1 MNEEQLKQNKLFYL
15 FSQLNNLKKEN
26 VHVMLAVD
34 AFLNDQN
41 NYHSLIDISKEIT
54 EIGIVCSPEKLKDI
68 ISNIEYSNIFEG
80 FEPLAE
86 TNQPFRLKKEYYNN
100 VKDLTNYTKE
110 LDDVVIAFLKEND
123 LNQKKKEPIINI
135 LLDTLISKNLDYLK
149 ILIKPKEQ
157 KNFEDYKIASPSK
170 KYKKKELK
178 LYNQFM
184 QSVNG
189 DFNKV
194 LEALLLK
201 LTDFLTLNYNPD
213 VDKFV
218 NEKLGNKKF
227 YLDSSVVLRL
237 LGFDN
242 EIRQERAVRLLELL
256 KKIEGVH
263 FHIHLETLSEAQS
276 RINQKIDESQESLKH
291 SEKLLKRAGE
301 LTGKG
306 SNVVDL
312 YFRLKHNGEVQNI
325 QDFTLLFSN
334 VSAVLT
340 KIFGKERFSIDKNKI
355 QKPSGKFDNL
365 QIELGR
371 TQKSSPRVKHI
382 TKLLSHIENKRGSNN
397 YNLFD
402 IEFWLITTDQTTLAI
417 DSELIKLDDNKIKSS
432 CILPSELIRLIESAG
447 EIKGDYFEVF
457 RNYMLYSNVFREDY
471 DNGEIE
477 TLDKVLTLCESASS
491 STYDADFLLNN
502 LFDKYSLENIAK
514 RLDKLQTEKS
524 KNEELISLFHEANT
538 GFFEPKFLKL
548 KLKETKRLGM
558 WSNILFFILI
568 FIIPALTLWYLFS
581 VLINP
586 DLIWNDPM
594 TYINESAFSK
604 LEFIVTIFEVGI
616 LGLAIYLYRK
626 YRKRFVEWYVKRFS
640 TKFE

>member
-1 MNEEQLKQNKLFYL
+1 MNEDKLKENKLFYL

-34 AFLNDQN
+34 SFLNDKN
-41 NYHSLIDISKEIT
+41 NYHSLIDIATDVTK
-54 EIGIVCSPEKLKDI
+54 IGIVCSPEKLKDVL
-68 ISNIEYSNIFEG
+68 SNIEHTNIFDG
-80 FEPLAE
+80 FNPLSE

-100 VKDLTNYTKE
+100 VKDLTNYTNE
-110 LDDVVIAFLKEND
+110 LDIVVTDFLKNND
-123 LNQKKKEPIINI
+123 FKKDKKESIINI

-157 KNFEDYKIASPSK
+157 KSFDSYKIASPSK

-189 DFNKV
+189 NFNKI

-237 LGFDN
+237 LGFDGD
-242 EIRQERAVRLLELL
+242 IRQERSVRLLELL
-256 KKIEGVH
+256 KKIDGVH
-263 FHIHLETLSEAQS
+263 FNIHLETLSEAQA
-276 RINQKIDESQESLKH
+276 RINQKIDESQRSLKH
-291 SEKLLKRAGE
+291 QEKLLKKAGQ

-312 YFRLKHNGEVQNI
+312 YFRLKHEGNIQNI
-325 QDFTLLFSN
+325 HDFTLYFSN

-340 KIFGKERFSIDKNKI
+340 KIFGKDRFSIDKNKI
-355 QKPSGKFDNL
+355 QKSSGKFDNL
-365 QIELGR
+365 TLELGR
-371 TQKSSPRVKHI
+371 TQKSSPRIKHI

-397 YNLFD
+397 FNLFD
-402 IEFWLITTDQTTLAI
+402 IEYWLITTDQTTLAV

-447 EIKGDYFEVF
+447 EISGDYFEVF

-471 DNGEIE
+471 DKTELD
-477 TLDKVLTLCESASS
+477 TLDKVLTLCESASN

-514 RLDKLQTEKS
+514 RLQKLESEKS
-524 KNEELISLFHEANT
+524 KNEELISLFQEANT
-538 GFFEPKFLKL
+538 GYFEPKFLKL
-548 KLKETKRLGM
+548 KIKETKRLTRTG
-558 WSNILFFILI
+558 NILFFISI
-568 FIIPALTLWYLFS
+568 FLIPALTLWYLLS
-581 VLINP
+581 VLINK
-586 DLIWNDPM
+586 DLIWNDPL

-604 LEFIVTIFEVGI
+604 LEFIVSFFEIAI
-616 LGLAIYLYRK
+616 LSLAIYLFQK
-626 YRKRFVEWYVKRFS
+626 YRKRFVDWFTERFS